1 MGAPPAQ
8 EVCSLLPLKQSLDY
22 EIVKTAVLRTY
33 SGTDVLVRGIELG
46 CVRVPVHVIHLK
58 SDLVTGMVPLGV
70 RTELPVDGV
79 SLILGNDLA
88 GGKVFPSPVVVDM
101 PDLSPDS
108 DIAACFPSVFPACAV
123 NRAQTGKWEGT
134 VNLADLFLNSERDY
148 LECPLAIKPQLT
160 PNDSAN
166 SDLKVAALEF
176 DREHLIAAQRSDQSL
191 KPCVEAAVQL
201 GNSKSTRIAFNWED
215 DVLMRCWKPHQ
226 ASNKSV
232 KTEILLLWCF

>member
-1 MGAPPAQ
+1 M
-8 EVCSLLPLKQSLDY
+8 
-22 EIVKTAVLRTY
+22 
-33 SGTDVLVRGIELG
+33 
-46 CVRVPVHVIHLK
+46 
-58 SDLVTGMVPLGV
+58 
-70 RTELPVDGV
+70 DGV

-123 NRAQTGKWEGT
+123 TRAQTRKGEGT
-134 VNLADLFLNSERDY
+134 VNLADSFLNSERDC
-148 LECPLAIKPQLT
+148 LECTLVIKPQLT

-166 SDLKVAALEF
+166 SDLKAAALEF

-201 GNSKSTRIAFNWED
+201 GSSKSTRIAFNWED
-215 DVLMRCWKPHQ
+215 DVLMRRWKPRNFDDALNVYQ
-226 ASNKSV
+226 IVEAESNHTSCSPPSYSSGGRV
-232 KTEILLLWCF
+232 V